1 MKFSIHHNICYQ
13 IQEDFI
19 YEYVF
24 SRQRILRLYP
34 QQKSN
39 TPTKRVIP

>member
-13 IQEDFI
+13 IQKSFI
-19 YEYVF
+19 YEHVF

-34 QQKSN
+34 QSKEN
-39 TPTKRVIP
+39 KPKVETE